1 MYRKE
6 FEEAAT
12 NAVLESF
19 NRANQYFETDVEMVS
34 IKFNQRGSA
43 AGTAYL
49 QRHEVRFNYDMYLQN
64 PNEFLST
71 VVPHEIAHI
80 FVYQLFGPKVRPHGK
95 EWKSVMMNVFNLAP
109 NRTHNFDV
117 KAPAKSFLYLC
128 DCMEHAL
135 TIRRHNRILK
145 GAEYQCRKCRAKLRE
160 K

>member
-1 MYRKE
+1 MSRKE
-6 FEEAAT
+6 FEK
-12 NAVLESF
+12 AVTDAVVDSF
-19 NRANQYFETDVEMVS
+19 KSANQYFQTEIEMVS
-34 IKFNQRGSA
+34 ILFNQRGAA

-49 QRHEVRFNYDMYLQN
+49 QRHEVRFNYDMYIQN

-80 FVYQLFGPKVRPHGK
+80 FVYQLFGSNVRPHGK
-95 EWKSVMMNVFNLAP
+95 EWKSVMMKVFNLAP
-109 NRTHNFDV
+109 NRTHNFNV
-117 KAPAKSFLYLC
+117 KAPAESFIYLC

-145 GAEYQCRKCRAKLRE
+145 GAEYQCRKCKAKLRE